1 MCLWGYLIF
10 FSKEMQHQDIAVKTH
25 NIRIILFNVL
35 LKNLSKDIYM
45 QANKPNFIKL
55 WEKKD
60 EI

>member
-1 MCLWGYLIF
+1 
-10 FSKEMQHQDIAVKTH
+10 MQHPDTAVKTH